1 LGVGRQLGIFHEIY
15 ATPIMIKK
23 ISCLLFSV
31 GIVVSALHA
40 QSVESDYDKEID
52 FAKFKTYAWLAPGDS
67 VLNRYRADKLFCG
80 SIWHAA
86 NKELSSRGLKLDSL
100 KPDAIMVFYT
110 SVDEITTYS
119 QTPSLTMGVGVAV
132 GPGYYGGPRYY
143 GPGYAGYGH
152 GYGYGPGY
160 YAGVEMPVA
169 GGEIVATTKQEGE
182 LKFVMYDGETGK
194 MVWNGMVTKKFKF
207 ADNVE
212 QIIFDYTVKIFKK
225 YPVKKSK

>member
-1 LGVGRQLGIFHEIY
+1 
-15 ATPIMIKK
+15 MIKRLFT
-23 ISCLLFSV
+23 LLFCV
-31 GIVVSALHA
+31 GILSSTLHA
-40 QSVESDYDKEID
+40 QSVVSDYDKDTD
-52 FAKFKTYAWLAPGDS
+52 FKKFKTYAWLAPGDS

-80 SIWHAA
+80 SIWYAA
-86 NKELSSRGLKLDSL
+86 NKELKGRGLALDSL

-119 QTPSLTMGVGVAV
+119 QTPSLSVGVGVGY

-143 GPGYAGYGH
+143 GPGYS
-152 GYGYGPGY
+152 GYGYHGYPNY

-169 GGEIVATTKQEGE
+169 GGEIIADTKQEGQ
-182 LKFVMYDGETGK
+182 LKFVMYDTETGK

-212 QIIFDYTVKIFKK
+212 DIIFDYTVKIF
-225 YPVKKSK
+225 